1 MAMYSNKDILIL
13 AIETSTDV
21 CSVAL
26 SKNGETS
33 DFDIVTEPR
42 MQTSRLAPMADDLL
56 RRNGLSARDCSAVAV
71 SSGPGSYTGLRVGVS
86 MAKGLCFGASIPLI
100 AVNTLDLLAAQGLS
114 MYKAVYGGKPVD
126 SVVPMID
133 ARRMEVYQAEYDSDG
148 NRVSEVEPKILETFS
163 YSGLIAK
170 NRVLFCGN
178 GCKKFEG
185 IAPKGDTFFIECCPE
200 AQYMA
205 QLAFK
210 KFIAKNFEDVAYME
224 PFYLKEFSI
233 GVNKKKILG

>member
-1 MAMYSNKDILIL
+1 MDSSKDILIL

-26 SKNGETS
+26 SRNGQTI

-42 MQTSRLAPMADDLL
+42 MQTSRLAPMVDGLL
-56 RRNGLSARDCSAVAV
+56 RRNGIGAKDCAAVAV

-86 MAKGLCFGASIPLI
+86 MAKGLCFGTSLPLI

-114 MYKAVYGGKPVD
+114 MYKSNYGENNVD
-126 SVVPMID
+126 AVVPMID
-133 ARRMEVYQAEYDSDG
+133 ARRMEVYQATYDGDG
-148 NRVSEVEPKILETFS
+148 NRTSEIEPKILETFS
-163 YSGLIAK
+163 YSELIAK
-170 NRVLFCGN
+170 KRVVFCGN

-185 IAPKGDTFFIECCPE
+185 IAAKGDTFFIECCPE

-210 KFIAKNFEDVAYME
+210 KFISKNFEDVAYME

-233 GVNKKKILG
+233 GINKKKILG